1 MVKPSEKPLLQVAF
15 GLAVRKHRK
24 ALGFSQEAFADACGI
39 DRSYMG
45 GVERGERN
53 LALLNIGRII
63 EALNMSPSTFF
74 SFMDAGNMTDL
85 EIKIRADEEQKAL
98 RSKHGKVLETAPK
111 TTDTL

>member
-24 ALGFSQEAFADACGI
+24 ALGLSQEAFADACGI

-53 LALLNIGRII
+53 LALLNIGKII
-63 EALNMSPSTFF
+63 ETLKMSPSSFF
-74 SFMDAGNMTDL
+74 QFMDAPNIT
-85 EIKIRADEEQKAL
+85 ETANRIRSDEEQATLRNKHEKILKKSVKSQSAL
-98 RSKHGKVLETAPK
+98 
-111 TTDTL
+111 

>member
-15 GLAVRKHRK
+15 GLTVRKHRK
-24 ALGFSQEAFADACGI
+24 ALGLSQEAFADACGI

-53 LALLNIGRII
+53 LALLNISRII

-74 SFMDAGNMTDL
+74 SFMDAPNITDL
-85 EIKIRADEEQKAL
+85 ENKIRAEQEQKAL
-98 RSKHGKVLETAPK
+98 RSKHEQVIEAPPK
-111 TTDTL
+111 TTETL